1 MKNTKVKR
9 FSTVLALSMM
19 LGGGVLGL
27 GLPAGTV
34 THSSAATVRSA
45 HHLRGPHSLLDLRRR
60 RPNVRWANIADMFSH
75 LLASSQV
82 CLAVAADQLVAGRA
96 WPAQIGES
104 RVAGPIGVP

>member
-60 RPNVRWANIADMFSH
+60 RPNARWANIADVFSH
-75 LLASSQV
+75 LLSLEPGLFGRSRRPVGCQPSVACVKQV
-82 CLAVAADQLVAGRA
+82 SHA
-96 WPAQIGES
+96 WLDP
-104 RVAGPIGVP
+104 